1 MNMKLNP
8 INGSHWQTHAE
19 HESKRDFPKLTKYTN
34 PTLWAMLTAHG
45 AKKPPRTSPVW
56 NDWAANNPQPEAK
69 ALAKVDIVAPMM
81 GAMKAIATGAR
92 PVNSEG
98 IY

>member
-8 INGSHWQTHAE
+8 INESHWQTHAE
-19 HESKRDFPKLTKYTN
+19 HEARRDQFEAERNSK
-34 PTLWAMLTAHG
+34 LWANSTAHG
-45 AKKPPRTSPVW
+45 APKPLGSSPLW

-92 PVNSEG
+92 PINSEG